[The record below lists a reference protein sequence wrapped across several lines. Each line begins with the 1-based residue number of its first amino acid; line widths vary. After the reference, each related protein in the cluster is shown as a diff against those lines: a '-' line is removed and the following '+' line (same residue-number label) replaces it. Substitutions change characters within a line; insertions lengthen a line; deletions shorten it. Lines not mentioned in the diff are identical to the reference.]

1 MVMTG
6 LREACQVIVEN
17 GLMANQREQLTGD
30 YYLDKA
36 QANAIANIILELDHD
51 AHVINH
57 DHVQSYI
64 SSNTFENEWL
74 KHTSGGG
81 RIIGRQNIMNF
92 FSHVIEHRYQMTGT
106 YVPPQPK
113 YVVVGGPPPSMIV

>member
-1 MVMTG
+1 MTG
-6 LREACQVIVEN
+6 LKEACQVIVEN
-17 GLMANQREQLTGD
+17 GLMANQREQLSGE
-30 YYLDKA
+30 YYLEKA
-36 QANAIANIILELDHD
+36 QARAIASIILELDHD

-74 KHTSGGG
+74 KSTSGGG

-92 FSHVIEHRYQMTGT
+92 FSHVIEHRYQMT
-106 YVPPQPK
+106 VMVVPQPPQ
-113 YVVVGGPPPSMIV
+113 YVVVNQPPQTLII